1 MLCCHSTLSWERK
14 SNLNWEK
21 TFQHNRLVLIQ
32 VNTGLI
38 IVHKLEI
45 YCIKAFIQTLKI
57 HISKKHFSLFDV
69 FDRRISKDSENMKYY
84 KQSEGYNTKL

>member
-1 MLCCHSTLSWERK
+1 MSLNSQAEEEVK
-14 SNLNWEK
+14 SKLREK
-21 TFQHNRLVLIQ
+21 YDNCLALIQ
-32 VNTGLI
+32 VNTELI
-38 IVHKLEI
+38 IVHNLEI

-84 KQSEGYNTKL
+84 KAGRAE